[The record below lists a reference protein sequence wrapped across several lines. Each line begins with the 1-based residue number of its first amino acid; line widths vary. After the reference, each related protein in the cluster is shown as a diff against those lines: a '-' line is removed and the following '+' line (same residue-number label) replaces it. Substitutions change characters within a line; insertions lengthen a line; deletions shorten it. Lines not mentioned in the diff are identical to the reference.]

1 MGRMEYNI
9 TKFGREISKYDGIS
23 KKRKKDG
30 VYYVIDYEV
39 LKIFMIKKKYM
50 EECIVEE

>member
-1 MGRMEYNI
+1 MEYNI
-9 TKFGREISKYDGIS
+9 TKFGREIAKYDGIS

-30 VYYVIDYEV
+30 VYYVIDYET
-39 LKIFMIKKKYM
+39 LKSFMIKKKYM